1 MPPQEF
7 TTPMM
12 KQYMDIKAQ
21 YPDCLLFFRLGDFY
35 ELFMDDA
42 KIGAEVLDITL
53 TARDRGRDGKIPM
66 AGVPFHAV
74 DSYLSKLVK
83 AGYKVAIC
91 EQVTEPDGSGLVE
104 REVVRIVTPGTVL
117 EEGSLE
123 KKENN
128 YLITLTFDD
137 YNFALA
143 AADVSTGFFQTYQIE
158 RGDLEQ
164 LLVNELAR
172 LNPSE
177 CILSLHLYN
186 QPKILKIL
194 KTLKNLNVFLFQD
207 WVEHAQNAEEN
218 LKKHFGV
225 VTLEGFGVG
234 DKPLAQKAAAALLG
248 YLKHTQKDK
257 VDHIRELS
265 NFSSSEY
272 LELDRST
279 IVNLELFSTIR
290 EGNKKGSLIHLL
302 DKTKTSMGGRM
313 LRQWLLKPLI
323 NKEHIEGRLDSVSE
337 FLTKRTKRYEME
349 EVLLRVVDIERLISR
364 LSVGIGNARD
374 LVNLKFSLEE
384 VKKVKN
390 LLRDNFESGLLNS
403 LANNISSELENVI
416 KIVNESIVE
425 EPPIDVKN
433 GGMIKQGVDSSLD
446 EIKESI
452 KDSKRWIQE
461 LESKERDRTGIN
473 SLKVK
478 FNQVFGYYIEIT
490 KSNLESVPD
499 DYYRKQ
505 TLVNAER
512 FITPELKHHEEIIL
526 TAEEKI
532 KDLEYKLF
540 LETVHKVL
548 EFTIE
553 IQQASKSIAGIDC
566 LISFALL
573 AEQNIYCRP
582 EIAESGELKIIN
594 GRHPVVEKL
603 LEEKEFVPN
612 DSELN
617 ETDKQLL
624 IITGPNMAG
633 KSVYIR
639 QTALITLMAQMG
651 SYVPAGSALISIVD
665 RIFVRSGAADVITA
679 GLSTF
684 MVEMVET
691 AHILNNATSKS
702 LIIMDEIGRGTST
715 YDGVSIAWAVAEY
728 LVSNTK
734 ISPKTM
740 FATHYH
746 ELQKLEDEYPE
757 KVKNFQVSA
766 IEQNGE
772 LTFLHKVVPG
782 GASHSYGIAVANL
795 AGVPKEVTEK
805 AMKVLSSL
813 ETRDFDFEDWLEG
826 GNVTESKKKL
836 QINKMSE
843 EKNIS
848 LIKDLKNIN
857 PDKLSPL
864 EALNFLSNLIKKAK

>member
-117 EEGSLE
+117 DEGSLE

-137 YNFALA
+137 YTFALA
-143 AADVSTGFFQTYQIE
+143 AADVSTGFFQAFQVE

-164 LLVNELAR
+164 LLVNELTR

-194 KTLKNLNVFLFQD
+194 KTVKNLNIFLFQE

-225 VTLEGFGVG
+225 LTLEGFGIG

-257 VDHIRELS
+257 VDHIKDLS
-265 NFSSSEY
+265 NFSSNDY

-302 DKTKTSMGGRM
+302 DRTKTSMGGRM

-323 NKEHIEGRLDSVSE
+323 SKEHIERRLNAVSE
-337 FLTKRTKRYEME
+337 FLTKRQKRNEIE
-349 EVLLRVVDIERLISR
+349 EVLLRIVDIERLISR
-364 LSVGIGNARD
+364 LSVGIGNSRD
-374 LVNLKFSLEE
+374 LVNLKLSLGE
-384 VKKVKN
+384 VDKIKN
-390 LLRDNFESGLLNS
+390 LLRDNFEATLIGDLVSNINS
-403 LANNISSELENVI
+403 DLDNVI
-416 KIVNESIVE
+416 KIVNESIVD

-433 GGMIKQGVDSSLD
+433 GGMIKQGVDSDLD
-446 EIKESI
+446 EIKDSI
-452 KDSKRWIQE
+452 KDSKKWIQE
-461 LESKERDRTGIN
+461 LEARERERTGIN

-490 KSNLESVPD
+490 KSNLDSVPA

-553 IQQASKSIAGIDC
+553 MQQASKAVADVDC
-566 LISFALL
+566 LISFSLL
-573 AEQNIYCRP
+573 SEQNSYCRP
-582 EIAESGELKIIN
+582 EVVENGELKLVN

-603 LEEKEFVPN
+603 LEEREFVPN
-612 DSELN
+612 DVELN
-617 ETDKQLL
+617 QTDKQLL

-651 SYVPAGSALISIVD
+651 SYVPAESALVSIVD
-665 RIFVRSGAADVITA
+665 KIYVRSGAADVITS

-728 LVSNTK
+728 LVNNEK

-746 ELQKLEDEYPE
+746 ELQRLEVDYPE

-772 LTFLHKVVPG
+772 LTFLHKVVSG

-795 AGVPKEVTEK
+795 AGVPKEVTER
-805 AMKVLSSL
+805 AMKVLSTL

-826 GNVTESKKKL
+826 GTHLDKKRNQFDKTNTEKSNLLLKELKS
-836 QINKMSE
+836 I
-843 EKNIS
+843 
-848 LIKDLKNIN
+848 DL
-857 PDKLSPL
+857 DKLSPL
-864 EALNFLSNLIKKAK
+864 EALNFLSDLVEKVK

>member
-1 MPPQEF
+1 
-7 TTPMM
+7 MM

>member
-1 MPPQEF
+1 
-7 TTPMM
+7 MM

-117 EEGSLE
+117 DEGSLE

-143 AADVSTGFFQTYQIE
+143 AADVSTGFFQAFQVE

-164 LLVNELAR
+164 HLVNELTR

-194 KTLKNLNVFLFQD
+194 KTVKNLNIFLFQE

-225 VTLEGFGVG
+225 VTLEGFGIG

-257 VDHIRELS
+257 VDHIKDLS
-265 NFSSSEY
+265 NFSSNDY

-302 DKTKTSMGGRM
+302 DRTKTSMGGRM

-323 NKEHIEGRLDSVSE
+323 SKEHIERRLNAVSE
-337 FLTKRTKRYEME
+337 FLTKRQKRNEIE
-349 EVLLRVVDIERLISR
+349 EVLLRIVDIERLISR
-364 LSVGIGNARD
+364 LSVGIGNSRD
-374 LVNLKFSLEE
+374 LVNLKLSLGE
-384 VKKVKN
+384 VDKIKN
-390 LLRDNFESGLLNS
+390 LLRDNFEATLIGDLVSNINS
-403 LANNISSELENVI
+403 DLDNVI
-416 KIVNESIVE
+416 KIVNESIVD

-433 GGMIKQGVDSSLD
+433 GGMIKQGVDSDLD
-446 EIKESI
+446 EIKDSI
-452 KDSKRWIQE
+452 KDSKKWIQE
-461 LESKERDRTGIN
+461 LEARERERTGIN

-490 KSNLESVPD
+490 KSNLDSVPA

-553 IQQASKSIAGIDC
+553 MQQASKAVADVDC
-566 LISFALL
+566 LISFSLL
-573 AEQNIYCRP
+573 SEQNSYCRP
-582 EIAESGELKIIN
+582 EVVENGELKLVN

-603 LEEKEFVPN
+603 LEEREFVPN
-612 DSELN
+612 DVELN
-617 ETDKQLL
+617 QTDKQLL

-651 SYVPAGSALISIVD
+651 SYVPAESALVSIVD
-665 RIFVRSGAADVITA
+665 KIYVRSGAADVITS

-728 LVSNTK
+728 LVNNEK

-746 ELQKLEDEYPE
+746 ELQRLEVDYPE

-772 LTFLHKVVPG
+772 LTFLHKVVSG

-795 AGVPKEVTEK
+795 AGVPKEVTER
-805 AMKVLSSL
+805 AMKVLSTL

-826 GNVTESKKKL
+826 GTHLDKKRNQFDKTNTEKSNLLLKELKS
-836 QINKMSE
+836 I
-843 EKNIS
+843 
-848 LIKDLKNIN
+848 DL
-857 PDKLSPL
+857 DKLSPL
-864 EALNFLSNLIKKAK
+864 EALNFLSDLVEKVK